1 MRTLAPMRTDTTPMP
16 ATDRRTRAGAWAAV
30 LLVLPAPA
38 TPLVT
43 LFVVVPTVL
52 AVLAAVDVRPLRR
65 LPLPL
70 AVSMVTA
77 ASFLGDVGFLLIRE
91 GWTEA
96 RWALPWMPF
105 ELAALLVLSARVV
118 RRAPVR
124 PAVVLGVLS
133 GAAAVA
139 LPLRF
144 SLRESPA
151 APEQSVLGVL
161 CAALLALG
169 AAGIGLRRRAQDR
182 RRAEEI
188 DRARRE
194 QRLQVARDLHDFVAH
209 EVTGILL
216 ETQAARL
223 AEYDETRTRELLERL
238 EAAGQRALASMDDTL
253 RVLRDPDSRTDSR
266 TEPPPTRVRGLGDLA
281 ALVRRFEESGGV
293 RTTLALAPG
302 LAGTLPGEVEDAAY
316 RLVIEALTNVR
327 RHASGARL
335 VTVEVTR
342 EASRVRI
349 AVGDDGGVRP
359 AGDVPAP
366 RADGGTGLAAL
377 TERFTGLRGRVE
389 AGPGP
394 QGWTVVGVLPLDRT
408 RG

>member
-1 MRTLAPMRTDTTPMP
+1 MRTDTTPMP

-65 LPLPL
+65 LPLPV
-70 AVSMVTA
+70 AVSVVTA

-91 GWTEA
+91 GWAEA

-133 GAAAVA
+133 GAAAVV

-151 APEQSVLGVL
+151 APEQSFLGVL

-216 ETQAARL
+216 ETQAGGGRP
-223 AEYDETRTRELLERL
+223 DE
-238 EAAGQRALASMDDTL
+238 Q
-253 RVLRDPDSRTDSR
+253 
-266 TEPPPTRVRGLGDLA
+266 PPPTGKQ
-281 ALVRRFEESGGV
+281 
-293 RTTLALAPG
+293 
-302 LAGTLPGEVEDAAY
+302 
-316 RLVIEALTNVR
+316 
-327 RHASGARL
+327 
-335 VTVEVTR
+335 
-342 EASRVRI
+342 
-349 AVGDDGGVRP
+349 
-359 AGDVPAP
+359 
-366 RADGGTGLAAL
+366 
-377 TERFTGLRGRVE
+377 GR
-389 AGPGP
+389 
-394 QGWTVVGVLPLDRT
+394 
-408 RG
+408 